1 MKKVFSLLLMVG
13 ISSVLADCVAS
24 PYQQPRWYKDGVSED
39 DAKSFHAQCVYKV
52 GMNKVEGTKESTLI
66 EACMVGDGFRWG
78 IPPQAK
84 VLNTSSEADDSVEAK
99 KVENTTPKK
108 KTKKSSKAK

>member
-1 MKKVFSLLLMVG
+1 
-13 ISSVLADCVAS
+13 
-24 PYQQPRWYKDGVSED
+24 
-39 DAKSFHAQCVYKV
+39 
-52 GMNKVEGTKESTLI
+52 
-66 EACMVGDGFRWG
+66 MVGDGFRWG